1 MRFKK
6 LLVVIYQNV
15 LKQALGSNEKL
26 KIHEVDFQLRI
37 GDVILLCSDGLYNE
51 VSDEYI
57 KKKMQD
63 GISAESLVSEVLLLN
78 PKDNVS
84 AIVINLI

>member
-1 MRFKK
+1 MR
-6 LLVVIYQNV
+6 
-15 LKQALGSNEKL
+15 
-26 KIHEVDFQLRI
+26 
-37 GDVILLCSDGLYNE
+37 
-51 VSDEYI
+51 
-57 KKKMQD
+57 D

>member
-1 MRFKK
+1 MCIRD
-6 LLVVIYQNV
+6 
-15 LKQALGSNEKL
+15 S
-26 KIHEVDFQLRI
+26 
-37 GDVILLCSDGLYNE
+37 LCSDGLYNE
-51 VSDEYI
+51 VGEEYI

-63 GISAESLVSEVLLLN
+63 GTSADTLVSEVLLLD